1 MEALGTYP
9 TYRSRRM
16 RQNDAMRAL
25 VRETSLAV
33 GDFIYPLFVKPGK
46 GIKEVIDSMPGVYR
60 YSIDMLAPEIDELKS
75 LGIKCV
81 LLFGLPEHKDALGS
95 EGYNDEGIV
104 QQAVRF
110 IKGYDKDMTIIT
122 DVCLCEY
129 TDHGHCG
136 VLEEDGYVQND
147 KTLELLCA
155 EALSHARA
163 GAHMVAPSDMMDGH
177 TQAIRKALDEA
188 GFVNVGIM
196 AYSAKY
202 SSGFYGPF
210 REAADSAPSFG
221 DRRAYQMDPANQTEG
236 VRAAAM
242 DIAAG
247 ADLVM
252 VKPAMAYLDVLRRIH
267 DELEFP
273 CVAYN
278 VSGEYSMVKAAAANG
293 WIDEKRVVLELL
305 LSIKRAGACAI
316 ITYHAKDAARWLKD

>member
-16 RQNDAMRAL
+16 RQNEAMRAL

-46 GIKEVIDSMPGVYR
+46 GIKEAIDSMPGVYR

-136 VLEEDGYVQND
+136 VLEEDGYVNND

-177 TQAIRKALDEA
+177 TQAIRKALDDA